1 MIKKLQRRSSL
12 IILASVVVVFVT
24 AVVVV
29 AIQSKSSVKAPST
42 QNGEIVVK
50 GTAVCLPHKNTDGP
64 QTMECALGIKDEK
77 GRHYAL
83 SDTDDAYK
91 NVGNLPMGESV
102 EVKGVFEKGDSTTYD
117 TIGTLKVTSVTRG

>member
-1 MIKKLQRRSSL
+1 MINKSQRRNGL
-12 IILASVVVVFVT
+12 IILASIVVILLT

-42 QNGEIVVK
+42 DGSEIVVK

-77 GRHYAL
+77 GQHYAL
-83 SDTDDAYK
+83 SDTDPSYK
-91 NVGNLPMGESV
+91 NVSNMPTGEMV
-102 EVKGVFEKGDSTTYD
+102 EVKGTLEKGNGDKYD
-117 TIGTLKVTSVTRG
+117 TVGTLKVTSVTRK